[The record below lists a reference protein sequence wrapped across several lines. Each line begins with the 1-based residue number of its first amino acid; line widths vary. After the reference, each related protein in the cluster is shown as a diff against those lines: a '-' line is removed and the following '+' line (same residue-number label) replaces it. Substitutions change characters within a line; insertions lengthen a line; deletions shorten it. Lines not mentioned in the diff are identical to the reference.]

1 MKIKVLKEFQDI
13 HTSHLY
19 EEGDVVEVSEERY
32 EEMTKNLSAYDY
44 EYIEEVKEVV
54 IDETIQDQPIL

>member
-32 EEMTKNLSAYDY
+32 EEMTKNLSEYDY
-44 EYIEEVKEVV
+44 KYIEEVVTEY
-54 IDETIQDQPIL
+54 ETVQDQPVL

>member
-19 EEGDVVEVSEERY
+19 EEGDVIEVSDERY
-32 EEMTKNLSAYDY
+32 EEMTKNLSEYDY
-44 EYIEEVKEVV
+44 KYIEEVVTE
-54 IDETIQDQPIL
+54 DETVQDQPVL

>member
-19 EEGDVVEVSEERY
+19 GEGDVVEVSEERY
-32 EEMTKNLSAYDY
+32 EEMRKNLSAYDY
-44 EYIEEVKEVV
+44 EYIEEVTP
-54 IDETIQDQPIL
+54 DETIQDQPIL

>member
-19 EEGDVVEVSEERY
+19 EEGDVIEVSDERY
-32 EEMTKNLSAYDY
+32 EEMRKNLSAYDY

-54 IDETIQDQPIL
+54 TDETIQDQPIL

>member
-32 EEMTKNLSAYDY
+32 EEMRKNLSAYDY

-54 IDETIQDQPIL
+54 TDETIQDQPII

>member
-32 EEMTKNLSAYDY
+32 EEMTKNLSEYDY
-44 EYIEEVKEVV
+44 KYIEEVVTE
-54 IDETIQDQPIL
+54 DETVQDQPIL

>member
-54 IDETIQDQPIL
+54 TDETIQDQPIL

>member
-32 EEMTKNLSAYDY
+32 EEMTKNLSEYDY
-44 EYIEEVKEVV
+44 KYIEEVVTE
-54 IDETIQDQPIL
+54 DETIQDQPVL

>member
-19 EEGDVVEVSEERY
+19 QEGDIIEVSDERY
-32 EEMTKNLSAYDY
+32 EEMTKNLSEYDY
-44 EYIEEVKEVV
+44 KYIEEVVTE
-54 IDETIQDQPIL
+54 DETVQDQPVL

>member
-19 EEGDVVEVSEERY
+19 EEGDIIEVSDERY
-32 EEMTKNLSAYDY
+32 EEMTKNLSEYDY
-44 EYIEEVKEVV
+44 KYIEEVVTE
-54 IDETIQDQPIL
+54 DETVQDQPVL

>member
-32 EEMTKNLSAYDY
+32 EEMRKNLSAYDY

-54 IDETIQDQPIL
+54 TDETIQDQPIL

>member
-32 EEMTKNLSAYDY
+32 EEMTKNLSEYDY
-44 EYIEEVKEVV
+44 KYIEEVVTE
-54 IDETIQDQPIL
+54 DETVQDQPVL